1 MKCVKEI
8 ISRSKQ
14 GITKPFKCKASDGA
28 IYWCKGLQA
37 GVDGLRKEWMGAGV
51 LKALGLPTR
60 EFCTLEC
67 PVGLA
72 EAWYKEAD
80 SFGAEARNDFV
91 DNDVN
96 IVFGSLHIE
105 SAIDLMSR
113 SDVIKDFSDDMVA
126 RIFYADQIIRNTD
139 RTRENSNILLTFEE
153 SAKLYLID
161 HGNAFNDHYMVQDF
175 KEDHIFAD
183 RMKAIPEEIKKT
195 AFNEVASN
203 VSDDLIN
210 QLWEKMP
217 ACWTMRPKRTY
228 AISREDIMQIVSFE
242 RRQYV

>member
-60 EFCTLEC
+60 EFCALEC

-113 SDVIKDFSDDMVA
+113 SDV
-126 RIFYADQIIRNTD
+126 
-139 RTRENSNILLTFEE
+139 
-153 SAKLYLID
+153 
-161 HGNAFNDHYMVQDF
+161 
-175 KEDHIFAD
+175 
-183 RMKAIPEEIKKT
+183 
-195 AFNEVASN
+195 
-203 VSDDLIN
+203 SDDLIN
-210 QLWEKMP
+210 QLWGKMP

-242 RRQYV
+242 RGQYV

>member
-1 MKCVKEI
+1 M
-8 ISRSKQ
+8 
-14 GITKPFKCKASDGA
+14 
-28 IYWCKGLQA
+28 
-37 GVDGLRKEWMGAGV
+37 
-51 LKALGLPTR
+51 
-60 EFCTLEC
+60 
-67 PVGLA
+67 
-72 EAWYKEAD
+72 
-80 SFGAEARNDFV
+80 
-91 DNDVN
+91 
-96 IVFGSLHIE
+96 
-105 SAIDLMSR
+105 
-113 SDVIKDFSDDMVA
+113 
-126 RIFYADQIIRNTD
+126 
-139 RTRENSNILLTFEE
+139 
-153 SAKLYLID
+153 ID
-161 HGNAFNDHYMVQDF
+161 HGNAFNDHYMAQDF